1 MEGGVIAGFHG
12 GVGKFITA
20 IGVFLVPK
28 VNSTPNSEK
37 KVDSLHSIQDPD
49 SVPTQLKGKISNEE
63 GWISLG
69 PWGGKDGVEWAYKPN
84 GPIMQISICYGEV
97 INSILFRSRSCDG
110 LLIGSSQEI
119 GNTGGHTTETFCIQ
133 SSVEQ
138 LLSIR
143 MTYDEDDGK
152 ATIVSLC
159 FYTNLNKY
167 GPFGTTNGSCSL
179 IIPMEGGVIAGFHG
193 RRVDTYLTAI
203 GIFLTP
209 KVNSLHPIQ
218 DPDYTPINLKAK
230 ISGEEGWISLGPW
243 GGNGGV
249 DWAYKPDG
257 PIMQISIRYGE
268 VIESILFE
276 SRSCDDIVIGSSVKI
291 GNMGGYATK
300 KFCIKS
306 SEEQLSSIEM
316 TFDDDDGKLTIVSL
330 CFNTN
335 RKKYGPFG
343 SKSGGSSV
351 SIPIDGGFIAGFHGR
366 IDTYLTAIGIFVA
379 PKVNSLHSVQGP
391 DFAPTQLKDKIS
403 DEEGCISLGPWGGE
417 DGVDWA
423 YKYDGPIMQIYICY
437 GAAIDSLLFRSRSC
451 DGLIIGSSETISEGG
466 VVTGFHG
473 RTDTYL
479 TAIGIFLA
487 PKVSSLS
494 IQDPD
499 SMPSTQLKVPDS
511 GVGSKPKPFE
521 NVIQNAASSSA
532 TSNKDDDRRGAPSQ
546 SSEMISKDLHLVTE
560 QKKALQ
566 LVDSAFHMDKQISES
581 EFAELGEAI
590 EKLKF
595 QIPLTSTNK
604 GDHSDGVLSPTSK
617 MIRSDLILVNTA
629 FAKANEAMCRT
640 SAKINK
646 AHEKF
651 KELQTLQRSAR
662 DPDEL
667 RKAESDQKQKELR
680 KAIAKLKVQTSSHS
694 EIRSAYS
701 NLHRNNWP
709 NINRAKDGMMHFF
722 YKEPDVAHTVDDGLL
737 EAFRKLS
744 EPLRCCLSCFFK
756 FPPMATIKRTPMIYL
771 WIGQGYV
778 SQYLH
783 SEGYDLDVE
792 ELADRIFDDLIEKGF
807 IEPIYQNFSLV
818 PDSCKMSLTVH
829 SSLYEEAKLTGF
841 TSNANGALDLDS
853 SAVCR
858 DLIQHSLCLINVGEA
873 IINCEPEI
881 FKNMKAIRSLYLG
894 RWQSSATHH
903 IELEDAKL
911 LHGLCKLKS
920 LTFLSLR
927 GISMIMELPKS
938 ILELN
943 DLMILD
949 LRACSNLEVIPD
961 KIGLLKRLTHLDMS
975 ECYFLE
981 NMPKSLAQLSN
992 LQVLKGFLIGDFNN
1006 KKQSCTLHD
1015 LSGLQKLRKLNI
1027 HISVEDL
1034 LRLQDLKHLESFVG
1048 LKKLKISWGRLQ
1060 ARAEVIS
1067 EAFHS
1072 ATIPPRLE
1080 KLDLQCFPMTSLSN
1094 WLMPGKLK
1102 ELKKLYITGGK
1113 LRDLGEI
1120 QKRQKEQWTME
1131 ILRFEYLGEL
1141 ELYWKEL
1148 STLFPK
1154 LIYLRQVECP
1164 NFMDFQCDERGVW
1177 MKKEVVDTHVQ
1188 LQKYL
1193 KTSMISSRAMSGS
1206 GPTLAQD
1213 HSNICPA
1220 DEK

>member
-316 TFDDDDGKLTIVSL
+316 TFDDDNGKLTIVSL

-511 GVGSKPKPFE
+511 GLRSKPKTLE
-521 NVIQNAASSSA
+521 NVIHNAASSS
-532 TSNKDDDRRGAPSQ
+532 TTTNKDDDRRGAPSPF
-546 SSEMISKDLHLVTE
+546 SEMIRKDLHVVAE
-560 QKKALQ
+560 QNKALQ
-566 LVDSAFHMDKQISES
+566 LVDSAFHEYKIHTDKQISEARKKLEELEKLGSSES
-581 EFAELGEAI
+581 EFVELGEAI

-604 GDHSDGVLSPTSK
+604 EDHLDGVLSPNSK
-617 MIRSDLILVNTA
+617 MIRSDLILLDTA
-629 FAKANEAMCRT
+629 YAKANEV
-640 SAKINK
+640 KYQ
-646 AHEKF
+646 AHEKL
-651 KELQTLQRSAR
+651 KELQTLQISER
-662 DPDEL
+662 DSNEL
-667 RKAESDQKQKELR
+667 QKAESDKKRKELR
-680 KAIAKLKVQTSSHS
+680 KAIAKLKVQTSSRS
-694 EIRSAYS
+694 KIRSANS
-701 NLHRNNWP
+701 NLHRNWP
-709 NINRAKDGMMHFF
+709 NINSAMDGMMHFF
-722 YKEPDVAHTVDDGLL
+722 YKEPNVPHTIDDGIL
-737 EAFRKLS
+737 EAFSKLP

-756 FPPMATIKRTPMIYL
+756 FPPMATIKRTPMMYL

-792 ELADRIFDDLIEKGF
+792 ELADKIFDDLIEKGF

-818 PDSCKMSLTVH
+818 PDSCRMSLTVR
-829 SSLYEEAKLTGF
+829 STLYEEAKLRGF
-841 TSNANGALDLDS
+841 TSNANGALDLDP

-858 DLIQHSLCLINVGEA
+858 DLIQHSSCLINVGEA

-881 FKNMKAIRSLYLG
+881 FKNLKHIRSLYLG

-927 GISMIMELPKS
+927 GISMITEIPKF

-961 KIGLLKRLTHLDMS
+961 KIGSLKRLTHLDMS

-981 NMPKSLAQLSN
+981 NMPKSLAKLSN

-1027 HISVEDL
+1027 HISVKDL
-1034 LRLQDLKHLESFVG
+1034 LRLEDLEHLERFV
-1048 LKKLKISWGRLQ
+1048 
-1060 ARAEVIS
+1060 A
-1067 EAFHS
+1067 
-1072 ATIPPRLE
+1072 
-1080 KLDLQCFPMTSLSN
+1080 
-1094 WLMPGKLK
+1094 
-1102 ELKKLYITGGK
+1102 
-1113 LRDLGEI
+1113 
-1120 QKRQKEQWTME
+1120 
-1131 ILRFEYLGEL
+1131 
-1141 ELYWKEL
+1141 
-1148 STLFPK
+1148 
-1154 LIYLRQVECP
+1154 
-1164 NFMDFQCDERGVW
+1164 
-1177 MKKEVVDTHVQ
+1177 
-1188 LQKYL
+1188 
-1193 KTSMISSRAMSGS
+1193 
-1206 GPTLAQD
+1206 
-1213 HSNICPA
+1213 
-1220 DEK
+1220 